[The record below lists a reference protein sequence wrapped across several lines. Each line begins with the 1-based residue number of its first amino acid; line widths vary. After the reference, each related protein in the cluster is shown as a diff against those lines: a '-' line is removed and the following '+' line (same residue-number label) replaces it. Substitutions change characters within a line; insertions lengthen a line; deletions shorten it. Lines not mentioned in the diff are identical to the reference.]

1 VTAIPDRCHWQKSLA
16 DLCCFDHHYTQG
28 EAMMKLYCKPGACS
42 LSPHIVALECGLDFT
57 QVNVD
62 LQKKVTEQGEDYWQ
76 INPKG
81 QVPALQFD
89 DGSILT
95 EGVAIVQYLADLK
108 PDRNLLAPTGSLTR
122 YHTLEW
128 LSYVSSE
135 LHKGFSPLFRP
146 DTPEEY
152 KTIAR
157 AQLEKKYQQVN
168 EALQDKQWL
177 LGLRFTVADV
187 YLFVVTRWAKAIKLD
202 LAGLDALEAWFSRV
216 AERPA
221 VQAALKAEGL
231 V

>member
-1 VTAIPDRCHWQKSLA
+1 
-16 DLCCFDHHYTQG
+16 
-28 EAMMKLYCKPGACS
+28 MMKLYCKPGACS

-108 PDRNLLAPTGSLTR
+108 PDRHLLAPTGSLTR

-128 LSYVSSE
+128 LSFVSSE
-135 LHKGFSPLFRP
+135 LHKSFSPLFRP

-202 LAGLDALEAWFSRV
+202 LAGLDALDAWFNRV

>member
-1 VTAIPDRCHWQKSLA
+1 
-16 DLCCFDHHYTQG
+16 
-28 EAMMKLYCKPGACS
+28 MMKLYCKPGACS

-108 PDRNLLAPTGSLTR
+108 PDRHLLAPTGSLTR

-128 LSYVSSE
+128 LSFVSSE
-135 LHKGFSPLFRP
+135 LHKSFSPLFRP

-168 EALQDKQWL
+168 EVLQDKQWL

-202 LAGLDALEAWFSRV
+202 LAGLDALEAWFNRV

>member
-1 VTAIPDRCHWQKSLA
+1 
-16 DLCCFDHHYTQG
+16 
-28 EAMMKLYCKPGACS
+28 MKLYCKPGACS
-42 LSPHIVALECGLDFT
+42 LSPHIVAFECGLDFT

-128 LSYVSSE
+128 LSFVSSE
-135 LHKGFSPLFRP
+135 LHKTFSPLFRP

-152 KTIAR
+152 KTIVR
-157 AQLEKKYQQVN
+157 AQLEKKYQAVN

-202 LAGLDALEAWFSRV
+202 LSGLDALEAWFNRV

>member
-1 VTAIPDRCHWQKSLA
+1 
-16 DLCCFDHHYTQG
+16 
-28 EAMMKLYCKPGACS
+28 MMKLYCKPGACS

-128 LSYVSSE
+128 LSFVSSE
-135 LHKGFSPLFRP
+135 LHKSFSPLFRP

-152 KTIAR
+152 KSIAR

-202 LAGLDALEAWFSRV
+202 LAGLDALDAWFNRV

-231 V
+231 A

>member
-1 VTAIPDRCHWQKSLA
+1 
-16 DLCCFDHHYTQG
+16 
-28 EAMMKLYCKPGACS
+28 MMKLYCKPGACS
-42 LSPHIVALECGLDFT
+42 LSPHIVARECGLDFT

-62 LQKKVTEQGEDYWQ
+62 LQKKVTELGEDYWQ

-89 DGSILT
+89 DGTILT

-128 LSYVSSE
+128 LSFISSE
-135 LHKGFSPLFRP
+135 LHKTFSPLFRP
-146 DTPEEY
+146 DTPDAY
-152 KTIAR
+152 KSIVR
-157 AQLEKKYQQVN
+157 AQLEQKFKRVD
-168 EALQDKQWL
+168 EALQEKQWL
-177 LGLRFTVADV
+177 MGLRFTVADV

-202 LAGLDALEAWFSRV
+202 LEGLSALETWFARV

-231 V
+231 A

>member
-1 VTAIPDRCHWQKSLA
+1 
-16 DLCCFDHHYTQG
+16 
-28 EAMMKLYCKPGACS
+28 MMKLYCKPGACS

-62 LQKKVTEQGEDYWQ
+62 LQKKVTEQGEDYLH

-108 PDRNLLAPTGSLTR
+108 PDRHLLAPTGSLTR

-128 LSYVSSE
+128 LSFVSSE
-135 LHKGFSPLFRP
+135 LHKSFSPLFRP

-202 LAGLDALEAWFSRV
+202 LAGLDALEAWFNRV

>member
-1 VTAIPDRCHWQKSLA
+1 
-16 DLCCFDHHYTQG
+16 
-28 EAMMKLYCKPGACS
+28 MMKLYCKPGACS

-128 LSYVSSE
+128 LSFVSSE
-135 LHKGFSPLFRP
+135 LHKSFSPLFRP

-152 KTIAR
+152 KSIAR

-202 LAGLDALEAWFSRV
+202 LVGLDALDAWFNRV

>member
-1 VTAIPDRCHWQKSLA
+1 
-16 DLCCFDHHYTQG
+16 
-28 EAMMKLYCKPGACS
+28 MMKLYCKPGACS
-42 LSPHIVALECGLDFT
+42 LSPHIVARECGLDFT

-89 DGSILT
+89 DGSLLT

-108 PDRNLLAPTGSLTR
+108 PDRNLLAPSGSLTR
-122 YHTLEW
+122 YHTIEW
-128 LSYVSSE
+128 LSFVSSE
-135 LHKGFSPLFRP
+135 LHKTFSPLFRP

-152 KTIAR
+152 KAIVR
-157 AQLEKKYQQVN
+157 VQLEKKYQTVN

-177 LGLRFTVADV
+177 MGLRYTVADV

-202 LAGLDALEAWFSRV
+202 LSGLEALEAWFNRV

>member
-1 VTAIPDRCHWQKSLA
+1 
-16 DLCCFDHHYTQG
+16 
-28 EAMMKLYCKPGACS
+28 MMKLYCKPGACS

-62 LQKKVTEQGEDYWQ
+62 LQKKVTEQGEDYWH

-108 PDRNLLAPTGSLTR
+108 PDRHLLAPTGSLTR

-128 LSYVSSE
+128 LSFVSSE
-135 LHKGFSPLFRP
+135 LHKSFSPLFRP

-202 LAGLDALEAWFSRV
+202 LAGLDALEAWFNRV

>member
-1 VTAIPDRCHWQKSLA
+1 
-16 DLCCFDHHYTQG
+16 
-28 EAMMKLYCKPGACS
+28 MMKLYCKPGACS
-42 LSPHIVALECGLDFT
+42 LSPHIVARECGLDFT

-62 LQKKVTEQGEDYWQ
+62 LQKKVTELGEDYWQ

-89 DGSILT
+89 DGSLLT

-128 LSYVSSE
+128 LSFVSSE
-135 LHKGFSPLFRP
+135 LHKTFSPLFRP

-152 KTIAR
+152 KTIVR
-157 AQLEKKYQQVN
+157 AQLEKKYQAVN
-168 EALQDKQWL
+168 AALEDKQWL
-177 LGLRFTVADV
+177 MGLRYTVADV

-202 LAGLDALEAWFSRV
+202 LSGLDALEAWFNRV

-231 V
+231 A

>member
-1 VTAIPDRCHWQKSLA
+1 
-16 DLCCFDHHYTQG
+16 
-28 EAMMKLYCKPGACS
+28 MMKLYCKPGACS

-108 PDRNLLAPTGSLTR
+108 PDRHLLAPTGSLTR

-128 LSYVSSE
+128 LSFVSSE
-135 LHKGFSPLFRP
+135 LHKSFSPLFRP

-202 LAGLDALEAWFSRV
+202 SAGLDALEAWFNRV

>member
-1 VTAIPDRCHWQKSLA
+1 
-16 DLCCFDHHYTQG
+16 
-28 EAMMKLYCKPGACS
+28 MMKLYCKPGACS

-128 LSYVSSE
+128 LSFVSSE
-135 LHKGFSPLFRP
+135 LHKSFSPLFRP

>member
-1 VTAIPDRCHWQKSLA
+1 
-16 DLCCFDHHYTQG
+16 
-28 EAMMKLYCKPGACS
+28 MMKLYCKPGACS
-42 LSPHIVALECGLDFT
+42 LSPHIVARECGLDFT

-89 DGSILT
+89 DGSLLT

-128 LSYVSSE
+128 LSFVSSE
-135 LHKGFSPLFRP
+135 LHKTFSPLFRP

-152 KTIAR
+152 KAIVR
-157 AQLEKKYQQVN
+157 VQLEKKYQAVN
-168 EALQDKQWL
+168 DALQDKQWL
-177 LGLRFTVADV
+177 MGLRYTVADV

-202 LAGLDALEAWFSRV
+202 LSGLAALEAWFNRV

>member
-1 VTAIPDRCHWQKSLA
+1 
-16 DLCCFDHHYTQG
+16 
-28 EAMMKLYCKPGACS
+28 MMKLYCKPGACS

-89 DGSILT
+89 DGSLLT

-122 YHTLEW
+122 YHTIEW
-128 LSYVSSE
+128 LSFVSSE
-135 LHKGFSPLFRP
+135 LHKTFSPLFRP

-152 KTIAR
+152 KAIVR
-157 AQLEKKYQQVN
+157 AQLENKYQAVN

-177 LGLRFTVADV
+177 MGLRYTVADV

-202 LAGLDALEAWFSRV
+202 LSGLEALEAWFNRV

>member
-1 VTAIPDRCHWQKSLA
+1 
-16 DLCCFDHHYTQG
+16 
-28 EAMMKLYCKPGACS
+28 MKLYCKPGACS

-108 PDRNLLAPTGSLTR
+108 PDRHLLAPTGSLTR

-128 LSYVSSE
+128 LSFVSSE
-135 LHKGFSPLFRP
+135 LHKSFSPLFRP

-202 LAGLDALEAWFSRV
+202 LAGLDALEAWFNRV
-216 AERPA
+216 AERPV

>member
-1 VTAIPDRCHWQKSLA
+1 
-16 DLCCFDHHYTQG
+16 
-28 EAMMKLYCKPGACS
+28 MMKLYCKPGACS

>member
-1 VTAIPDRCHWQKSLA
+1 
-16 DLCCFDHHYTQG
+16 
-28 EAMMKLYCKPGACS
+28 MKLYCKPGACS

-152 KTIAR
+152 KAIAR
-157 AQLEKKYQQVN
+157 VQLEKKYQQVN

>member
-1 VTAIPDRCHWQKSLA
+1 
-16 DLCCFDHHYTQG
+16 
-28 EAMMKLYCKPGACS
+28 MMKLYCKPGACS

-128 LSYVSSE
+128 LSFVSSE
-135 LHKGFSPLFRP
+135 LHKSFSPLFRP

-202 LAGLDALEAWFSRV
+202 LAGLDALEAWFNRV